1 MIVFSNTTPLIAL
14 SSIGQLE
21 LMPRL
26 FGKVHVVSEVIDE
39 CATGGAIS
47 VPRLRTLNWVLEV
60 QSTPIDQVTPLLA
73 LDRGEKHTLDM
84 ALKAK
89 ANRVIIDEKLGRA
102 LAEYLGLT
110 VTGTLGILLHAKQAG
125 WISSFRA
132 VVAEMQEQG
141 IRYHPA
147 LIEKLAASIGE

>member
-1 MIVFSNTTPLIAL
+1 MIVFSNTTPIIAL
-14 SSIGQLE
+14 ASIGRLD

-26 FGKVHVVSEVIDE
+26 FGQVHVVNDVIDE
-39 CATGGAIS
+39 CAVGGAIP
-47 VPRLRTLNWVLEV
+47 VPRLRTLEWVIEV
-60 QSTPIDQVTPLLA
+60 VSTPVANPLMLLE

-89 ANRVIIDEKLGRA
+89 ADRVVIDEKLGRA
-102 LAEYLGLT
+102 LAEYLGLS
-110 VTGTLGILLHAKQAG
+110 VTGTLGILLKAKQTG
-125 WISSFRA
+125 WISSFREA
-132 VVAEMQEQG
+132 VTGMQARG